1 MAKTAKKAVKASAGT
16 KAAKPAAK
24 KPAPKPKSA
33 QKPAPR
39 KAEAAK
45 PAVKKP
51 SAAAA
56 APAVDKE
63 RFTLYGQLGSGPTY
77 TVGLML
83 TLAKHPFS
91 YIHVNLREAQHKQPD
106 FLVKNRYG
114 QVPALRDGQSYYVQ
128 SAAILEH
135 LAEALKKFDGK
146 TEFEKNRI
154 REWLFWQWDKL
165 AVPVFR
171 LRARSRGLRQFGD
184 EVRIMYD
191 TEAKA
196 ALAAL
201 ELELG
206 KSEWVAAKRPTI
218 ADIGIYGVLRYAAE
232 ANIDLT
238 PYPNVTAW
246 KKRFEALPG
255 FGTPEQILPMESRL
269 L

>member
-1 MAKTAKKAVKASAGT
+1 MAKTAKKAAKKPVVK
-16 KAAKPAAK
+16 KAAKKQAPKPVAAKKKPAPAAK
-24 KPAPKPKSA
+24 KPAA
-33 QKPAPR
+33 AP
-39 KAEAAK
+39 
-45 PAVKKP
+45 
-51 SAAAA
+51 AAAA
-56 APAVDKE
+56 VDKQ
-63 RFTLYGQLGSGPTY
+63 RFTLYGMLGSGPTY

-83 TLAKHPFS
+83 SLSKYPFS
-91 YIHVNLREAQHKQPD
+91 YIHVNLREGQHKQPD

-128 SAAILEH
+128 SAAILQH
-135 LAEALKKFDGK
+135 LADELHRFDGK
-146 TEFEKNRI
+146 TEVERNRI

-171 LRARSRGLRQFGD
+171 LRARARGLRQFGD

-196 ALAAL
+196 ALAMMEI
-201 ELELG
+201 ELS
-206 KSEWVAAKRPTI
+206 KSEWIAAKRPTI

-238 PYPNVTAW
+238 PYPNISAW

-255 FGTPEQILPMESRL
+255 FGAPEQVLPMESRL